1 MARAL
6 NASLLQHGI
15 DLPHS
20 QFTVLRCISIEG
32 EMRQRDLPNILS
44 KDAAAIK
51 RTVDYLES
59 KGLVER
65 ITPRK
70 QKISVQITDQG
81 RELMPKVMTIAE
93 DVCEIA
99 LKCISATG
107 RGRLMRQLL
116 QISDLLND
124 NHSQAELK

>member
-1 MARAL
+1 MSQL
-6 NASLLQHGI
+6 
-15 DLPHS
+15 DLA
-20 QFTVLRCISIEG
+20 
-32 EMRQRDLPNILS
+32 NILS

-65 ITPRK
+65 MTVRK
-70 QKISVQITDQG
+70 LKNSVQITDQG
-81 RELMPKVMTIAE
+81 RELMPRVMAIAE
-93 DVCEIA
+93 EVCERA
-99 LKCISATG
+99 LKNVSATG

-124 NHSQAELK
+124 NHPEVGIK